1 MRPKGSIS
9 FGAGQT
15 IISEGDPGKEMYIVE
30 EGRVELYRK
39 GAATERKIA
48 VLDSGDFFGE
58 MSVID
63 DLPRGA
69 SARALTDCTLLAVD
83 HATFDQMIRSYPE
96 VAIRMLRKMSAR
108 IRELEADLE
117 ARMPASETLMRAS
130 AEGGKAPEPAPE
142 PESKPEPKPSRFFVV
157 LDSGASFEVP
167 DKPDIRIGRF
177 DSVTNVKP
185 DIDLSEADTGKT
197 TSRRHAKLVRED
209 GRLFVCEEIGTANGT
224 FVNGVR
230 IGTGVNVPLNEGDE
244 LRFGGVNAVLKSA

>member
-1 MRPKGSIS
+1 
-9 FGAGQT
+9 
-15 IISEGDPGKEMYIVE
+15 MYIVE
-30 EGRVELYRK
+30 EGRVELYRR
-39 GAATERKIA
+39 GAAVERKIA
-48 VLDSGDFFGE
+48 VLDTGDFFGE

-69 SARALTDCTLLAVD
+69 SARALTDCKLLAVD

-117 ARMPASETLMRAS
+117 ARLPASETLMRAS
-130 AEGGKAPEPAPE
+130 GDGATAPEEKTE
-142 PESKPEPKPSRFFVV
+142 PKPEPNAAPKPVRWAVV
-157 LDSGASFEVP
+157 LESGASFELP

-185 DIDLSEADTGKT
+185 DIDLTDADTSKT

-230 IGTGVNVPLNEGDE
+230 VGTGVNVPVNEGDE
-244 LRFGGVNAVLKSA
+244 LRFGGVKAVVKTL

>member
-1 MRPKGSIS
+1 VRTKGSIS
-9 FGAGQT
+9 FSAGQT
-15 IISEGDPGKEMYIVE
+15 IISEGDPGKELYIVE

-48 VLDSGDFFGE
+48 VLETGDFFGE

-69 SARALTDCTLLAVD
+69 SARAFTDCKLLAID

-117 ARMPASETLMRAS
+117 ARMPAAETLMRAP
-130 AEGGKAPEPAPE
+130 AEGVKAPEQPPAPE
-142 PESKPEPKPSRFFVV
+142 PPTARFFVV
-157 LDSGASFEVP
+157 LESGASIEVP

-185 DIDLSEADTGKT
+185 DIDLSEADTKKT

-230 IGTGVNVPLNEGDE
+230 IGTGVNVPVNEGDE
-244 LRFGGVNAVLKSA
+244 LRFGGVKAVLKAG

>member
-1 MRPKGSIS
+1 MRPKGSLS

-39 GAATERKIA
+39 GAAMERKIA
-48 VLDSGDFFGE
+48 VLDTGDFFGE

-69 SARALTDCTLLAVD
+69 SARALTDCKLLAVD
-83 HATFDQMIRSYPE
+83 HATFDQMVRSYPE

-117 ARMPASETLMRAS
+117 ARLPASETLMRAS
-130 AEGGKAPEPAPE
+130 GEGGAATEP
-142 PESKPEPKPSRFFVV
+142 KPEPPARKPARWVVV
-157 LDSGASFEVP
+157 LDSGASFELP
-167 DKPDIRIGRF
+167 DKPDIRVGRL

-185 DIDLSEADTGKT
+185 DIDLTEADTGKT

-244 LRFGGVNAVLKSA
+244 LRFGGVRAVVRSG